1 MSGGE
6 TAHMFDLK
14 GLSALGQMAGAR
26 RSVLWTVFLFS
37 AVLNIL
43 ALSGS
48 FFMLLVYDE
57 VLPGRSGAT
66 LFGLVI
72 LVTIAYLFM
81 ALLEL
86 FRSRIMGQL
95 ASLIDRTL
103 SARVFDIVSQ
113 YSLKAGDTPEGMQ
126 PLRDL
131 DQIRG
136 WFASPG
142 PLALFDL
149 PWVILYI
156 AILFIFHYSLGFLTL
171 IGAGI
176 LVLLLIISMRM
187 TADQSK
193 ALTQMTSSRYAI
205 AESSR
210 RNAEVLRAMGMTGTA
225 KQRWEDVSEEFLSS
239 NITLNDRSG
248 NIQIAS
254 RIFRQFLQSMILAVG
269 AWLVINDQASPGV
282 IIASSIISSRALAP
296 IEQTIAQ
303 WRPFVAAQQGWK
315 RLEEMLSAFPEEAY
329 RTSLPRPTQTVS
341 LESVT
346 TGPPGARKVTAQ
358 DVSFALKAGQVLGVV
373 GPSGSGK
380 SSLIRAIVGVWPI
393 LRGNVRIDGAA
404 SDQWS
409 AESLGPHIG
418 FLPQDVEL
426 FDGTVAQNI
435 GRFLPDATS
444 EQIIEASQKAGI
456 HELVLRLPNGYDTVI
471 GANGGNL
478 SAGQRQRV
486 ALARALFRNPFLIVL
501 DEPNSNLDTEGEA
514 ALGKAI
520 AEAKRAGAIV
530 IVVAHRPSALGDADL
545 LLFLVDGQVRA
556 FGPRDEILPKLIGA
570 PAAGSPQRPQS
581 GGPQTG
587 NGTPP
592 SSPSPNAPSGGSGTV
607 NVSAPT
613 IKGASKPSGTIQ
625 SSVKTTMGKK
635 AEDKK

>member
-1 MSGGE
+1 
-6 TAHMFDLK
+6 MFDLK
-14 GLSALGQMAGAR
+14 GLSSLGQLAGAR

-37 AVLNIL
+37 AALNIL

-66 LFGLVI
+66 LIGLVV
-72 LVTIAYLFM
+72 LVIIAYIFM
-81 ALLEL
+81 GLLDL
-86 FRSRIMGQL
+86 FRSRVMAQL
-95 ASLIDRTL
+95 AALIDRKL
-103 SARVFDIVSQ
+103 STRVFDIVSQ

-131 DQIRG
+131 DQIRS
-136 WFASPG
+136 WFAGPG

-149 PWVILYI
+149 PWVVLYI
-156 AILFIFHYSLGFLTL
+156 AILFLFHYSLGFLTL

-176 LVLLLIISMRM
+176 LILLLVVSMRM

-193 ALTQMTSSRYAI
+193 ELTRMTASRYAI

-210 RNAEVLRAMGMTGTA
+210 RNAEVLRAMGMAGTA
-225 KQRWEDVSEEFLSS
+225 KKRWEEVSEEFLSS
-239 NITLNDRSG
+239 NTSLNDRSG
-248 NIQIAS
+248 NILIAS
-254 RIFRQFLQSMILAVG
+254 KIFRQFLQSMILAVG

-303 WRPFVAAQQGWK
+303 WRPFVAAQQGWR
-315 RLEEMLSAFPEEAY
+315 RLEEMLMAFPVEAH
-329 RTSLPRPTQTVS
+329 RTSLPRPTQALA
-341 LESVT
+341 LENVT

-358 DVSFALKAGQVLGVV
+358 DVSFGLKAGQVLGVV

-393 LRGNVRIDGAA
+393 LRGTVRIDGAA
-404 SDQWS
+404 SDQWL
-409 AESLGPHIG
+409 ADELGPHIG

-435 GRFLPDATS
+435 GRFLQDATS
-444 EQIIEASQKAGI
+444 EEIIAASQKAGI
-456 HELVLRLPNGYDTVI
+456 HDLILRLPNGYDTII
-471 GANGGNL
+471 GANGSNL

-501 DEPNSNLDTEGEA
+501 DEPNSNLDTEGEG
-514 ALGKAI
+514 ALARAI
-520 AEAKRAGAIV
+520 AEAKRAGSIV

-556 FGPRDEILPKLIGA
+556 YGPRDEVLPKLLPQGGDTQARPA
-570 PAAGSPQRPQS
+570 PKQANGQTNAAPENNSQS
-581 GGPQTG
+581 GASGIV
-587 NGTPP
+587 
-592 SSPSPNAPSGGSGTV
+592 SRNAPVINKGSAGNSPTGTV
-607 NVSAPT
+607 
-613 IKGASKPSGTIQ
+613 Q
-625 SSVKTTMGKK
+625 SSLKAGQMKK
-635 AEDKK
+635 SEDKK

>member
-1 MSGGE
+1 
-6 TAHMFDLK
+6 MFDLK
-14 GLSALGQMAGAR
+14 GLSSLGQLAGVR

-72 LVTIAYLFM
+72 LVVIAYLFM
-81 ALLEL
+81 GLLEL
-86 FRSRIMGQL
+86 FRSRVMGQM

-103 SARVFDIVSQ
+103 STRVFDIVSQ

-126 PLRDL
+126 SLRDL
-131 DQIRG
+131 DQIRS
-136 WFASPG
+136 WFGGPG

-176 LVLLLIISMRM
+176 LVFLLVMSMRM

-193 ALTQMTSSRYAI
+193 ALTQMTASRYAI

-210 RNAEVLRAMGMTGTA
+210 RNAEVLRAMGMGGTA
-225 KQRWEDVSEEFLSS
+225 KKRWEEVSEEFLSS
-239 NITLNDRSG
+239 NTNLNDRSG

-269 AWLVINDQASPGV
+269 AWLVINDQASAGI

-303 WRPFVAAQQGWK
+303 WRPFVSAQQGWR
-315 RLEEMLSAFPEEAY
+315 RLEELLGAFPADEY
-329 RTSLPRPTQTVS
+329 HTNLPRPTQSVV

-346 TGPPGARKVTAQ
+346 TGPPGVRKVTAQ
-358 DVSFALKAGQVLGVV
+358 DVSFSLKAGQVLGVV

-404 SDQWS
+404 TDQWS
-409 AESLGPHIG
+409 ADALGPHIG

-435 GRFLPDATS
+435 GRFLSDATS
-444 EQIIEASQKAGI
+444 EEIIEASQKAGI
-456 HELVLRLPNGYDTVI
+456 HDLVLRLPNGYDTVI
-471 GANGGNL
+471 GANGSNL

-501 DEPNSNLDTEGEA
+501 DEPNSNLDTEGET
-514 ALGKAI
+514 ALAKAI
-520 AEAKRAGAIV
+520 GEAKRSGSIV

-556 FGPRDEILPKLIGA
+556 YGPRDEVLPKLLPPTASSQARPAQEGRTRDNSNAGA
-570 PAAGSPQRPQS
+570 
-581 GGPQTG
+581 
-587 NGTPP
+587 
-592 SSPSPNAPSGGSGTV
+592 GTV

-613 IKGASKPSGTIQ
+613 INSGSSAAKPSGTVQ
-625 SSVKTTMGKK
+625 STLKAGQAKK

>member
-1 MSGGE
+1 
-6 TAHMFDLK
+6 MFDLK
-14 GLSALGQMAGAR
+14 GLSSLGQLAGAR

-37 AVLNIL
+37 AALNIL

-66 LFGLVI
+66 LIGLVV
-72 LVTIAYLFM
+72 LVIIAYIFM
-81 ALLEL
+81 GLLDL
-86 FRSRIMGQL
+86 FRSRVMAQL
-95 ASLIDRTL
+95 AALIDRKL
-103 SARVFDIVSQ
+103 STRVFDIVSQ

-131 DQIRG
+131 DQIRS
-136 WFASPG
+136 WFAGPG

-149 PWVILYI
+149 PWVVLYI

-176 LVLLLIISMRM
+176 LILLLVVSMRM

-193 ALTQMTSSRYAI
+193 ELTRMTASRYAI

-210 RNAEVLRAMGMTGTA
+210 RNAEVLRAMGMAGTA
-225 KQRWEDVSEEFLSS
+225 KKRWEEVSEEFLSS
-239 NITLNDRSG
+239 NTSLNDRSG
-248 NIQIAS
+248 NILIAS
-254 RIFRQFLQSMILAVG
+254 KIFRQFLQSMILAVG

-303 WRPFVAAQQGWK
+303 WRPFVAAQQGWR
-315 RLEEMLSAFPEEAY
+315 RLEEMLMAFPVEAH
-329 RTSLPRPTQTVS
+329 RTSLPRPTQALA
-341 LESVT
+341 LENVT

-358 DVSFALKAGQVLGVV
+358 DVSFGLKAGQVLGVI

-393 LRGNVRIDGAA
+393 LRGTVRIDGAA
-404 SDQWS
+404 SDQWL
-409 AESLGPHIG
+409 ADELGPHIG

-435 GRFLPDATS
+435 GRFLQDATS
-444 EQIIEASQKAGI
+444 EEIIAASQKAGI
-456 HELVLRLPNGYDTVI
+456 HDLILRLPNGYDTII
-471 GANGGNL
+471 GANGSNL

-501 DEPNSNLDTEGEA
+501 DEPNSNLDTEGEG
-514 ALGKAI
+514 ALARAI
-520 AEAKRAGAIV
+520 AEAKRAGSIV

-556 FGPRDEILPKLIGA
+556 YGPRDEVLPKLLPQGGDTQARPA
-570 PAAGSPQRPQS
+570 PKQANGQTNAAPENNSQS
-581 GGPQTG
+581 GASGIV
-587 NGTPP
+587 
-592 SSPSPNAPSGGSGTV
+592 SRNAPVINKGSAGNSPTGTV
-607 NVSAPT
+607 
-613 IKGASKPSGTIQ
+613 Q
-625 SSVKTTMGKK
+625 SSLKAGQMKK
-635 AEDKK
+635 SEDKK

>member
-1 MSGGE
+1 
-6 TAHMFDLK
+6 MFDLK
-14 GLSALGQMAGAR
+14 GLSSLGQLAGAR

-37 AVLNIL
+37 AALNIL

-66 LFGLVI
+66 LIGLVI
-72 LVTIAYLFM
+72 LVIIAYIFM
-81 ALLEL
+81 GLLDL
-86 FRSRIMGQL
+86 FRSRVMAQL
-95 ASLIDRTL
+95 AALIDRTL
-103 SARVFDIVSQ
+103 STRVFDIVSQ

-131 DQIRG
+131 DQIRS
-136 WFASPG
+136 WFAGPG

-149 PWVILYI
+149 PWVVLYI

-176 LVLLLIISMRM
+176 LILLLVVSMRM

-193 ALTQMTSSRYAI
+193 ELTRMTASRYAI

-210 RNAEVLRAMGMTGTA
+210 RNAEVLRAMGMAGTA
-225 KQRWEDVSEEFLSS
+225 KKRWEEVSEEFLSS
-239 NITLNDRSG
+239 NTNLNDRSG
-248 NIQIAS
+248 NILITS
-254 RIFRQFLQSMILAVG
+254 KIFRQFLQSMILAVG

-303 WRPFVAAQQGWK
+303 WRPFVAAQQGWR
-315 RLEEMLSAFPEEAY
+315 RLEEMLMAFPAEAH
-329 RTSLPRPTQTVS
+329 RTSLPRPTQTLA
-341 LESVT
+341 LENVT

-358 DVSFALKAGQVLGVV
+358 DVSFGLKAGQVLGVV

-393 LRGNVRIDGAA
+393 LRGTVRIDGAA
-404 SDQWS
+404 SDQWL
-409 AESLGPHIG
+409 ADELGPHIG

-435 GRFLPDATS
+435 GRFLQNATS
-444 EQIIEASQKAGI
+444 EEIIAASQKAGI
-456 HELVLRLPNGYDTVI
+456 HDLILRLPNGYDTII
-471 GANGGNL
+471 GANGSNL

-501 DEPNSNLDTEGEA
+501 DEPNSNLDTEGEV
-514 ALGKAI
+514 ALAKAI
-520 AEAKRAGAIV
+520 AEAKRAGSVV

-545 LLFLVDGQVRA
+545 LLFLIDGQVRA
-556 FGPRDEILPKLIGA
+556 YGPRDEVLPKLLPQGA
-570 PAAGSPQRPQS
+570 DTQARSAPKQANGQRNAAPENSSQS
-581 GGPQTG
+581 GA
-587 NGTPP
+587 
-592 SSPSPNAPSGGSGTV
+592 SDIVSRNAPVINKDSAGNSPTGTV
-607 NVSAPT
+607 
-613 IKGASKPSGTIQ
+613 Q
-625 SSVKTTMGKK
+625 SSLKAGQMKK
-635 AEDKK
+635 SEDKK

>member
-1 MSGGE
+1 
-6 TAHMFDLK
+6 MFDLK
-14 GLSALGQMAGAR
+14 GLSSLGQLAGAR

-37 AVLNIL
+37 AALNIL

-66 LFGLVI
+66 LIGLVV
-72 LVTIAYLFM
+72 LVIIAYIFM
-81 ALLEL
+81 GLLDL
-86 FRSRIMGQL
+86 FRSRVMAQL
-95 ASLIDRTL
+95 AALIDRKL
-103 SARVFDIVSQ
+103 STRVFDIVSQ

-131 DQIRG
+131 DQIRS
-136 WFASPG
+136 WFAGPG

-149 PWVILYI
+149 PWVVLYI

-176 LVLLLIISMRM
+176 LILLLVVSMRM

-193 ALTQMTSSRYAI
+193 ELTRMTASRYAI

-210 RNAEVLRAMGMTGTA
+210 RNAEVLRAMGMAGTA
-225 KQRWEDVSEEFLSS
+225 KKRWEEVSEEFLSS
-239 NITLNDRSG
+239 NTSLNDRSG
-248 NIQIAS
+248 NILIAS
-254 RIFRQFLQSMILAVG
+254 KIFRQFLQSMILAVG

-303 WRPFVAAQQGWK
+303 WRPFVAAQQGWR
-315 RLEEMLSAFPEEAY
+315 RLEEMLMAFPVEAH
-329 RTSLPRPTQTVS
+329 RTSLPRPTQALA
-341 LESVT
+341 LENVT

-358 DVSFALKAGQVLGVV
+358 DVSFGLKAGQVLGVV

-393 LRGNVRIDGAA
+393 LRGTVRIDGAA
-404 SDQWS
+404 SDQWL
-409 AESLGPHIG
+409 ADELGPHIG

-435 GRFLPDATS
+435 GRFLQDATS
-444 EQIIEASQKAGI
+444 EEIIAASQKAGI
-456 HELVLRLPNGYDTVI
+456 HDLILRLPNGYDTII
-471 GANGGNL
+471 GANGSNL

-501 DEPNSNLDTEGEA
+501 DEPNSNLDTEGEG
-514 ALGKAI
+514 ALARAI
-520 AEAKRAGAIV
+520 AEAKRAGSIV

-556 FGPRDEILPKLIGA
+556 YGPRDEVLPKLLPQGGDTQARPA
-570 PAAGSPQRPQS
+570 PKQANGQTNAAPENNSQS
-581 GGPQTG
+581 GASGIV
-587 NGTPP
+587 
-592 SSPSPNAPSGGSGTV
+592 SRNAPVINKGSAGNSPTGTV
-607 NVSAPT
+607 
-613 IKGASKPSGTIQ
+613 Q
-625 SSVKTTMGKK
+625 SSLKAGQMKK
-635 AEDKK
+635 SEDKK